1 MSAALEQGQ
10 DSDGE
15 CFVLPVLALEPV
27 LVERTGKE
35 GISKMQCL
43 FGNVFQRSSADD
55 NDVVFRHAA
64 EGLIGKMNRCLFE
77 KSRWCVDQAARYYF
91 FKHNDCTKAD

>member
-1 MSAALEQGQ
+1 MYADLIWRGRVHRLGIEMPAALEQRQ

-27 LVERTGKE
+27 LVERAGKE

-43 FGNVFQRSSADD
+43 FGNVFERPPANDD
-55 NDVVFRHAA
+55 DVVFRHVP
-64 EGLIGKMNRCLFE
+64 ERFMKMNSVL
-77 KSRWCVDQAARYYF
+77 
-91 FKHNDCTKAD
+91 